1 MIFGFIVLLNSLAR
15 VADLAKCLL
24 LNDEPCMVRRTIF
37 DMNPVDPKHYPFMIS
52 LNKYSRSC
60 NVLSPKIR
68 VPKEIKHIY
77 LKAFNMVTNKDEAK
91 AVTEHAI
98 VNAISIV
105 QHRIQNEME

>member
-37 DMNPVDPKHYPFMIS
+37 DMNPVEPKHYPFMIS
-52 LNKYSRSC
+52 LNKCSRSC
-60 NVLSPKIR
+60 NVLSP
-68 VPKEIKHIY
+68 EIKHIY
-77 LKAFNMVTNKDEAK
+77 VTNKDEAK